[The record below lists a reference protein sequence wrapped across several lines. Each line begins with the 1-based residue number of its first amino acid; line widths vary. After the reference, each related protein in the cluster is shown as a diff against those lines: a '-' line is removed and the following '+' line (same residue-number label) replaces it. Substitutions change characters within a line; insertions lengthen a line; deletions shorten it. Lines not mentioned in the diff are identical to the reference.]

1 MDSGDVIFNVAPGDD
16 SVDLTVSAALSN
28 SQGIEKQGT
37 GVMAL
42 TGANSYTGD
51 TTVNGGVLQL
61 ASGGSLNTATTVR
74 IASGAAMDLD
84 VNQTVDKLYLNDAL
98 QSAGTWGSTSSG
110 AQNKNNTYF
119 AGTGILT
126 VSNGHGGTLFKF
138 K

>member
-1 MDSGDVIFNVAPGDD
+1 
-16 SVDLTVSAALSN
+16 
-28 SQGIEKQGT
+28 
-37 GVMAL
+37 MAL